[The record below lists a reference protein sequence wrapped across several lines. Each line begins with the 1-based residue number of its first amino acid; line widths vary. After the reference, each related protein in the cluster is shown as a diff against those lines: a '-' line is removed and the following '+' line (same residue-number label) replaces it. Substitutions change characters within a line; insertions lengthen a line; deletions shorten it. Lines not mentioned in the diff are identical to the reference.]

1 MSDRSAKS
9 APASGVSGYEYDVV
23 CDDEAEFKDDLN
35 SAVAEGWEVVGY
47 AIHAKPSMPI
57 DGKPITAKE
66 LMEGVSTTHSA
77 LMRRPLKAP
86 TPKPRKRRITQSTQR
101 K

>member
-1 MSDRSAKS
+1 MSDRSARS

-23 CDDEAEFKDDLN
+23 CDDDLN

-66 LMEGVSTTHSA
+66 LMEGVSITHSA
-77 LMRRPLKAP
+77 LVRRPLKAS
-86 TPKPRKRRITQSTQR
+86 TVKPRKRRITQSTKR